1 MHASSH
7 NQSGFTLLELLVTM
21 LIAVMAISVVAP
33 RFSAL
38 IPGVEIKGEAQKVAA
53 LLRFARSRSIAEGDV
68 ISAVYIEEPLAI
80 EVTGS
85 SKLYTWPASITLEL
99 SRELGNSDDAPEI
112 RFYPDGSSTGGV
124 VSLKSDGLSYTVAVD
139 WLTGRVTIND

>member
-1 MHASSH
+1 MYTSTR
-7 NQSGFTLLELLVTM
+7 NEFGFTLLELLVTM

-38 IPGVEIKGEAQKVAA
+38 IPGVEIKGEAHKVAA

-68 ISAVYIEEPLAI
+68 ISVAHIEEPLAI

-85 SKLYTWPASITLEL
+85 PKLYSWPASITLEL
-99 SRELGNSDDAPEI
+99 TRELGKSDDLPEI
-112 RFYPDGSSTGGV
+112 LFYPDGSSSGGFI
-124 VSLKSDGLSYTVAVD
+124 SLTSDGLSYRVAVD
-139 WLTGRVTIND
+139 WLTGRVTIDD